1 MFQAANKQGGARA
14 DTLDA
19 IGSLYAQLRNWDE
32 ARPQFELALTTD
44 SSYVLARIHLGIVLL
59 QQRDYP
65 AALSSL
71 EKAVKQEPANALAQ
85 FEYGRTLEAVDQD
98 GAAVPYLQEA
108 VRLIRV
114 RRRAK

>member
-1 MFQAANKQGGARA
+1 
-14 DTLDA
+14 
-19 IGSLYAQLRNWDE
+19 
-32 ARPQFELALTTD
+32 
-44 SSYVLARIHLGIVLL
+44 VLL

-108 VRLIRV
+108 VRLNPELDGAPNELAMVLQRLGRS
-114 RRRAK
+114 RRRFRGFRSH